1 MKKLLYI
8 FLLILIPILLTGC
21 KQDDMDGITITTT
34 SYPIEYVTKRLYGRH
49 AKVKSVYPDGVD
61 QNTYQISAKTKKKI
75 SETNLFIYNG
85 NLENDKKLALELL
98 DLNPSLKII
107 DASLVITPT
116 YSSYELWLNPS
127 YLLMM
132 SQNIRTGLKE
142 YITSSLLEKEI
153 DKNHELL
160 KEELSKLDA
169 NIRLAID
176 NSRNKSILTSN
187 KELTYLRNFGFNV
200 YVLNK
205 DTKEKEKVE
214 IENVI
219 NREDL
224 SYIYAFKNDN
234 INDVA
239 NNFINKFNLKIA
251 YLHKLDNISDLE
263 RSENK
268 DYISIT
274 NENLDLLKQE
284 LYQ

>member
-1 MKKLLYI
+1 MMERGKQMKKLLYI

-160 KEELSKLDA
+160 KEELS
-169 NIRLAID
+169 
-176 NSRNKSILTSN
+176 SILEEVSSSPITA
-187 KELTYLRNFGFNV
+187 YLP
-200 YVLNK
+200 YLLLIVLN
-205 DTKEKEKVE
+205 
-214 IENVI
+214 NLI
-219 NREDL
+219 NFF
-224 SYIYAFKNDN
+224 SS
-234 INDVA
+234 
-239 NNFINKFNLKIA
+239 FNLIL
-251 YLHKLDNISDLE
+251 YLGLIKSPVNTTISGL
-263 RSENK
+263 R
-268 DYISIT
+268 
-274 NENLDLLKQE
+274 LLIFLTTLTKSS
-284 LYQ
+284 